1 MARRK
6 QYIPKGPPMKHLAE
20 FEKYLPESKR
30 KPRKQGIAN
39 THCGFR
45 LTNQLPL
52 YRIDNLE
59 NVEIL

>member
-20 FEKYLPESKR
+20 FEKYLDTSKR
-30 KPRKQGIAN
+30 KEKRNALPN

-45 LTNQLPL
+45 LINQLPL
-52 YRIDNLE
+52 YRIDNNQ
-59 NVEIL
+59 NVEI

>member
-30 KPRKQGIAN
+30 KLRRQAIAN
-39 THCGFR
+39 THCGFK
-45 LTNQLPL
+45 LINQLPL
-52 YRIDNLE
+52 YRIDDNQTIEL
-59 NVEIL
+59 

>member
-1 MARRK
+1 MAKRK
-6 QYIPKGPPMKHLAE
+6 KRFNPGPPMKHQAD
-20 FEKYLPESKR
+20 FAKYLEV
-30 KPRKQGIAN
+30 KPKAKTSSMPN

-59 NVEIL
+59 TIEL